1 MEGDEVPGSVGS
13 RAKSFREPASP
24 EGSRRPGR
32 ARRQAEMWRST
43 AGCVQGEVRLTAAPG
58 TSRRPSP
65 PRGFSLCLCPFLLR
79 SAACL
84 TLAHPAAGGGCLDA
98 PLPRGFPDARQLPC
112 AADGRTAGRLARS
125 SRSCVLVVRSALSGP
140 LAGCR
145 EQAFLAGGSCL
156 CVEAP
161 FFQSSASSPRQACPG
176 SPLPSSSPLAQQ
188 GQPHPQPPWLPL
200 GLPQPIPTCSLF
212 QTLAQPHPHLTG
224 PTWVPQPQLE
234 PIGNRGPSPQPHSTS
249 PPPLEPTPGT

>member
-1 MEGDEVPGSVGS
+1 MLAAEQKASGS
-13 RAKSFREPASP
+13 RPARKGAGGKDRQGGRQRCGEARQDACKGRCDSP
-24 EGSRRPGR
+24 QLLAPAGDLHRPE
-32 ARRQAEMWRST
+32 ASLSAS
-43 AGCVQGEVRLTAAPG
+43 APSSSAVPAA
-58 TSRRPSP
+58 RPSP
-65 PRGFSLCLCPFLLR
+65 
-79 SAACL
+79 
-84 TLAHPAAGGGCLDA
+84 TQQQAAGASMLLSHEASRTHGGSHVQ
-98 PLPRGFPDARQLPC
+98 P
-112 AADGRTAGRLARS
+112 TAGRPPRS

-249 PPPLEPTPGT
+249 PPPLEPAPGT